1 MVNQPPATN
10 VANLMRAIATGMR
23 AGASQQELE
32 KVISIASKGLPPRKL
47 EAPLN
52 LCPGCKGLEVV
63 KDADRGGEMAPCPI
77 CGTSARAEWF
87 ARNCGLEG
95 KMLDLRVKDWGVGK
109 WLDGARIKQREEAG
123 TAIEYFISH
132 PTGFVTFHGDFGS
145 GKSTAMSIICN
156 ELREQMIETL
166 YAPLSKILDYL
177 RNQIGA
183 REDSG
188 PYWNR
193 MLNVPVLALD
203 EVTRYNATDW
213 AQDKLFLLVDTRY
226 RRKDTHLTLFATN
239 DDPRKE
245 LPPAEAIGYLFSRLR
260 EGDLLELRG
269 DMRPAVVQK
278 KWM

>member
-1 MVNQPPATN
+1 M
-10 VANLMRAIATGMR
+10 
-23 AGASQQELE
+23 
-32 KVISIASKGLPPRKL
+32 
-47 EAPLN
+47 
-52 LCPGCKGLEVV
+52 V
-63 KDADRGGEMAPCPI
+63 KDVEAADEQYPYGKLIQCPI
-77 CGTSARAEWF
+77 CTQGLRAEWF
-87 ARNCGLEG
+87 AKHCGLEG

-123 TAIEYFISH
+123 TAIEYFIAH
-132 PTGFVTFHGDFGS
+132 PQGFCTFFGDFGS

-203 EVTRYNATDW
+203 EVTRFNATEW
-213 AQDKLFLLVDTRY
+213 AQEKLFLLVDTRY